1 MYKKNILINIILSF
15 IFLISLLISFNNTK
29 NNFEQERNNSQR
41 TYNYCLENKDKDFC
55 QKIIDNYN
63 KNDIPDAV
71 TFYQIMITNQK
82 SNWLNYTL
90 TIIISITSTYTLCK
104 MFKSQNVINIINRE
118 NYNKFKI
125 KNLLKS
131 YLSSLVI
138 IIPII
143 IIWIIILKNTFN
155 QNYNYAVNYFPI
167 FWHVNYNIYL
177 YILISIM
184 SIILFLLT
192 FTNISLIILR
202 KNQNI
207 ALIAIESFL
216 IFIGIDIIIEVL
228 FGWLLS
234 NILFNGFNSNLNIV
248 NILSL
253 GYANNFKEMIM
264 LPMILYVITL
274 IILIFKY
281 INKEKFIIDIEKN

>member
-1 MYKKNILINIILSF
+1 MHF
-15 IFLISLLISFNNTK
+15 
-29 NNFEQERNNSQR
+29 
-41 TYNYCLENKDKDFC
+41 
-55 QKIIDNYN
+55 
-63 KNDIPDAV
+63 
-71 TFYQIMITNQK
+71 
-82 SNWLNYTL
+82 
-90 TIIISITSTYTLCK
+90 
-104 MFKSQNVINIINRE
+104 
-118 NYNKFKI
+118 
-125 KNLLKS
+125 KS

-167 FWHVNYNIYL
+167 FWHVKYNIYF

-216 IFIGIDIIIEVL
+216 IFIAIDIIIEVL

-234 NILFNGFNSNLNIV
+234 NILFNVFNSNLNIV

>member
-1 MYKKNILINIILSF
+1 MYKKNISINIILSF
-15 IFLISLLISFNNTK
+15 IFLISLLLSFNNTK

-104 MFKSQNVINIINRE
+104 MFKSKNVINIINRE

-143 IIWIIILKNTFN
+143 IIWIIILKIGLELK
-155 QNYNYAVNYFPI
+155 QR
-167 FWHVNYNIYL
+167 L
-177 YILISIM
+177 
-184 SIILFLLT
+184 
-192 FTNISLIILR
+192 
-202 KNQNI
+202 
-207 ALIAIESFL
+207 AI
-216 IFIGIDIIIEVL
+216 
-228 FGWLLS
+228 
-234 NILFNGFNSNLNIV
+234 
-248 NILSL
+248 
-253 GYANNFKEMIM
+253 
-264 LPMILYVITL
+264 
-274 IILIFKY
+274 
-281 INKEKFIIDIEKN
+281 

>member
-1 MYKKNILINIILSF
+1 MYKKNISINIILSF

-55 QKIIDNYN
+55 QKIINNYN

-104 MFKSQNVINIINRE
+104 MFKNKNVINIINRE

-167 FWHVNYNIYL
+167 FWHVKYNIYF

-234 NILFNGFNSNLNIV
+234 NILFNGFNSKLNIV